1 MNEEDFLAQ
10 SGKPKAQD
18 SVTAV
23 VDSVAE
29 VATGKRV
36 AFRDLVESLGQAS
49 FVPVLMAPALAVVTP
64 LSGVPLVSSFCGI
77 LIALVS
83 AQMLFN
89 RSHLWLPEW
98 LMRREIP
105 GDRLRDALGPM
116 RKGAGFLDRWSKER
130 LHIFVR
136 RPFRWITELACLIC
150 GAVMP
155 ALEFVPF
162 SSSILG
168 AAVVLFSLSLLVK
181 DGLLALLAFGF
192 VGGAVYTVWSIVGG

>member
-1 MNEEDFLAQ
+1 MTQD
-10 SGKPKAQD
+10 PKMPD
-18 SVTAV
+18 SVSAV
-23 VDSVAE
+23 VESVAE
-29 VATGKRV
+29 TATGEDV
-36 AFRDLVESLGQAS
+36 AFEELVESLGQAS

-64 LSGVPLVSSFCGI
+64 LSGIPLVSSFCGI
-77 LIALVS
+77 LIALVA

-89 RSHLWLPEW
+89 RHHLWLPGW
-98 LMRREIP
+98 LMRRKIP
-105 GDRLRDALGPM
+105 GDRLRDALKPM
-116 RKGAGFLDRWSKER
+116 RKGAAFLDRWSKER
-130 LHIFVR
+130 LRIFVH

-181 DGLLALLAFGF
+181 DGLFALLAFGF
-192 VGGAVYTVWSIVGG
+192 IGAALWVIWTLVGS